1 MQMQMH
7 ITSKKYIYIR
17 GPIHSK
23 KKKKKKKKKNEIKN
37 KYKKETTQHP
47 PLHFKVVFTALN
59 IPHLRSHT
67 LMHTDP
73 FNKKALQDFVLEQ
86 NREDELHCLPEKIY
100 IQDENA
106 FFKDNRL
113 GKKDKKLFSTTSGL
127 QINLYFSLQGTQL
140 SIDFFQEERGLP
152 YVTETFFKVT
162 LHTGENVEAKTVIMA
177 TGPSRAQMAN
187 ISCWVR
193 AIQESYPE
201 QNLQHTVQ
209 LMHYF
214 YTHEEMDEPSSG
226 SPPVCHVTWILIGH
240 YSHIEHGIKMDGL
253 ACLRQFYNERSLH
266 KRLAMIK
273 QAKKGGAVTPEA
285 YAHLQPFIQS
295 GQLLIRS
302 HCQACQR
309 LLAILTYCFCQVQ
322 PLECSLLTGS

>member
-1 MQMQMH
+1 
-7 ITSKKYIYIR
+7 
-17 GPIHSK
+17 
-23 KKKKKKKKKNEIKN
+23 
-37 KYKKETTQHP
+37 
-47 PLHFKVVFTALN
+47 
-59 IPHLRSHT
+59 SHT
-67 LMHTDP
+67 LMTNISFICLQP
-73 FNKKALQDFVLEQ
+73 QKALQDFVLEQ

-140 SIDFFQEERGLP
+140 SIDFFQEQMLGFKATLQLKSK
-152 YVTETFFKVT
+152 FFKVT

-309 LLAILTYCFCQVQ
+309 LLFLYLNVNENNKIKRKKKGILSKTASY
-322 PLECSLLTGS
+322 LTKHMQNA